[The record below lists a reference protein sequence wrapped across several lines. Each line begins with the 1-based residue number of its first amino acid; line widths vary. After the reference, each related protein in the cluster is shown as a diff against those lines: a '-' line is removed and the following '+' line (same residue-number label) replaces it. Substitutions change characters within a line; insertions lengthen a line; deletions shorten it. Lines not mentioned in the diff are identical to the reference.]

1 MEKKTKVL
9 RLNLVL
15 NKEQIKF
22 IDKIPESIC
31 PYFQKGKESLCR
43 PTVIRTILNWAKD
56 KEVDVRDVKT
66 EKELTER
73 FLIVLK

>member
-9 RLNLVL
+9 RLKLVL
-15 NKEQIKF
+15 NKEQIEF

-31 PYFQKGKESLCR
+31 PYFQKGQESLCR

-56 KEVDVRDVKT
+56 KEVDVKGVKT
-66 EKELTER
+66 EKGLTER
-73 FLIVLK
+73 FLIILR